1 MKDKYPKFVQQ
12 LEEQALMDIRVLG
25 EEDNPMS
32 PIGLAWKSTFESP
45 TNL

>member
-1 MKDKYPKFVQQ
+1 
-12 LEEQALMDIRVLG
+12 MDSRVLG

-32 PIGLAWKSTFESP
+32 PIGRAWKSTFESQ